1 MVLITFDENDFEVKN
16 LIDDYFWYSNK
27 NFLK

>member
-1 MVLITFDENDFEVKN
+1 MVLITFDENDIEVKN

-27 NFLK
+27 NLLK